1 MKGLWNPDASSAQKW
16 LVGVFLTVM
25 LGALVP
31 MFSRGFV
38 PSDTWQLQALYL
50 SLALTALGLIWLRVL
65 YKRGQW
71 KPAGPWQD
79 YGPLKR
85 LLMIPLCLGF
95 WLLVLWLNLA
105 ATLPK
110 TYNLVF
116 ATEVQTESSATKKR
130 SSGRYSCHYQLKLA
144 EVRYM
149 FFEFCIDEQAFDR
162 LPDGPMPARLT
173 ARQSYFG
180 RSIDSIALATR
191 RAEPQ

>member
-1 MKGLWNPDASSAQKW
+1 MKGLWNPDASVAQKW
-16 LVGVFLTVM
+16 LIGIFLSVM
-25 LGALVP
+25 LGAMVP
-31 MFSRGFV
+31 IFSRGFI
-38 PSDTWQLQALYL
+38 PSDVWQLQALYI
-50 SLALTALGLIWLRVL
+50 SLALTALGLVWLRVL

-110 TYNLVF
+110 AYNQVF
-116 ATEVQTESSATKKR
+116 ATEVQTVSSATKKR
-130 SSGRYSCHYQLKLA
+130 SSGRYSCHYQLKLP

-149 FFEFCIDEQAFDR
+149 FFEFCIDEQAFDQ

-180 RSIDSIALATR
+180 RSIDSIALVVR
-191 RAEPQ
+191 RAESE